1 MKQENKPKDVWYDG
15 CLVIQ
20 LDVDSSGVRRLLTED
35 LQPSIEFK
43 LLVGLL
49 GRNHDQDFDAICVE
63 LSSVYSWNAIHE
75 RLNKQLGM

>member
-1 MKQENKPKDVWYDG
+1 MSQEDKPKDVWYDG

-43 LLVGLL
+43 LLVASF
-49 GRNHDQDFDAICVE
+49 RRRHA
-63 LSSVYSWNAIHE
+63 
-75 RLNKQLGM
+75 